1 MEIRT
6 ELDRTKRG
14 DESYLD
20 LIKEEFTLMKQE
32 RIIRKH
38 FEELERTER
47 EVFSELSS
55 ALRFSHEKERAQNEK
70 TKYWSIVGSV
80 IGKKIMHKLIHK

>member
-1 MEIRT
+1 MEIRA
-6 ELDRTKRG
+6 ELDHTQRG

-20 LIKEEFTLMKQE
+20 LIKAEISLTKEEKVL
-32 RIIRKH
+32 RKH

-70 TKYWSIVGSV
+70 TKYWSIVGSIV
-80 IGKKIMHKLIHK
+80 GKIYKCSL

>member
-1 MEIRT
+1 MFTPQEI
-6 ELDRTKRG
+6 DITKA
-14 DESYLD
+14 
-20 LIKEEFTLMKQE
+20 E

-70 TKYWSIVGSV
+70 TKYWSIVGSIV
-80 IGKKIMHKLIHK
+80 GASTHTDAFTTELISLTQQLIITYETR